1 MSEKKR
7 TSEELED
14 IISQFR
20 KESRSRSVEESGL
33 TKETSNL
40 LKEDFDETSSNQ
52 IYEKHPRKNTFAIH
66 DDTSTSSSGS
76 KSKKNEEQRKTLQF
90 SETIATYDSLQSKT
104 GISQSSSLSETEM
117 RAEYQAFVDSLSHET
132 LGKISPQLSEENQE
146 GSGFPSDNFTV
157 NLKARGLQEFPKD
170 ILKVHYL

>member
-40 LKEDFDETSSNQ
+40 SKEDFDETSSNQ

-76 KSKKNEEQRKTLQF
+76 KSKKNEEQRKRCL
-90 SETIATYDSLQSKT
+90 
-104 GISQSSSLSETEM
+104 M
-117 RAEYQAFVDSLSHET
+117 
-132 LGKISPQLSEENQE
+132 
-146 GSGFPSDNFTV
+146 
-157 NLKARGLQEFPKD
+157 
-170 ILKVHYL
+170 

>member
-14 IISQFR
+14 IISQYR

-40 LKEDFDETSSNQ
+40 LKEDSDETSSNQ
-52 IYEKHPRKNTFAIH
+52 IYETHPRKNTLAIH

-76 KSKKNEEQRKTLQF
+76 KSKKNEEQRKSLQF
-90 SETIATYDSLQSKT
+90 SETITTYDSLQSKT

-132 LGKISPQLSEENQE
+132 LGKISPQLSE
-146 GSGFPSDNFTV
+146 
-157 NLKARGLQEFPKD
+157 
-170 ILKVHYL
+170 

>member
-14 IISQFR
+14 IISRYR

-40 LKEDFDETSSNQ
+40 LKEDSDETSSNQ
-52 IYEKHPRKNTFAIH
+52 IYETHPSKNTLA
-66 DDTSTSSSGS
+66 SSSGS
-76 KSKKNEEQRKTLQF
+76 KSKKNEEQRKSLQF
-90 SETIATYDSLQSKT
+90 SETITTYDSLQSKT
-104 GISQSSSLSETEM
+104 GISQNSSLSETEM

-132 LGKISPQLSEENQE
+132 LGKLVHNSLKKIRKDLAYHQITSQLTSKPRVYKN
-146 GSGFPSDNFTV
+146 SLRTF
-157 NLKARGLQEFPKD
+157 
-170 ILKVHYL
+170 